1 MGDAVVVIFGAPVA
15 CAEHAEKAV
24 ACGLAMQLAMADV
37 NRRLTAKGAP
47 ELEMGIGIHT
57 GRMSVGNIGSVRRT
71 KYTAVGTSVNLV
83 GRIESF
89 TIGGQVLVSEDT
101 LEKITATL
109 RIDGQF
115 EVEPKGASRRLFL
128 YEIGGIGEPFDLWLP
143 PKTKPLRPL
152 ALPLPIQFTVLEEKF
167 VGRTVH
173 DGHVTALTDLEAS
186 IRSALP
192 LAVLSNLR
200 ITVTTTSHDN
210 PAGEIYGKVV
220 EPVADASGETRI
232 RFTSI
237 TPELK
242 AWAAALAST
251 RVREKETEATFR
263 PGSAVRRAPGQSL
276 LRDHEA
282 V

>member
-1 MGDAVVVIFGAPVA
+1 
-15 CAEHAEKAV
+15 
-24 ACGLAMQLAMADV
+24 
-37 NRRLTAKGAP
+37 
-47 ELEMGIGIHT
+47 MGIGIHT
-57 GRMSVGNIGSVRRT
+57 GRMIVGNIGSVRRT

-101 LEKITATL
+101 LEQIAATL

-115 EVEPKGASRRLFL
+115 EVEPKGASRRLVL
-128 YEIGGIGEPFDLWLP
+128 YEIGGIGKPFDLWLP
-143 PKTKPLRPL
+143 PKMKPLRPL
-152 ALPLPIQFTVLEEKF
+152 APPLPVQFTVLEEKF

-200 ITVTTTSHDN
+200 ITVTATSHGN
-210 PAGEIYGKVV
+210 PAGEIYAKVV
-220 EPVADASGETRI
+220 EPVADAAGYIRI

-251 RVREKETEATFR
+251 GAREKETEATFR
-263 PGSAVRRAPGQSL
+263 PASAVRRGPVQSL